1 MNETKH
7 TKICGMQCP
16 EGNLELYMPTLEKK
30 KDLLLTTQRYTS
42 ENQKKS
48 TLSPKLAEGNKI
60 RAEINEIDF

>member
-1 MNETKH
+1 
-7 TKICGMQCP
+7 
-16 EGNLELYMPTLEKK
+16 MPTLEKK